1 MITKTE
7 VLLYFFLIC
16 APNFPAPTCLIS
28 FFIIFSEVIG
38 TGTVGVVSFPTERK
52 SSKFEENLKK
62 KAVYGHVLGF
72 DRSKNTFFGC
82 FKLSFF
88 FDRGPTDL
96 ELTGHYTGQKDN
108 CVSAWLAGF
117 LIACWVVQASSRKQ
131 QHTTITR
138 RYYTS
143 I

>member
-1 MITKTE
+1 M
-7 VLLYFFLIC
+7 
-16 APNFPAPTCLIS
+16 
-28 FFIIFSEVIG
+28 IG

-52 SSKFEENLKK
+52 SSKFDWFAENLKK
-62 KAVYGHVLGF
+62 YRLCIATFYSIE
-72 DRSKNTFFGC
+72 RSKITFLVVSNFH
-82 FKLSFF
+82 FF